1 MKIEEIKE
9 KVTPLLIRH
18 QVRRA
23 GIFGSVAK
31 ENDTLKSDIDILVE
45 LDNKISLLDFVG
57 MKLELEDLLGRTVDL
72 VEYQAIM
79 PRLKE
84 KILGKEIRIYGK
96 KINEMSLFFL
106 RTSFEIPELRAT
118 IDKMIKEIENRPK

>member
-72 VEYQAIM
+72 VEYQAIK
-79 PRLKE
+79 PRLRE
-84 KILGKEIRIYGK
+84 KILEEEIRIYG
-96 KINEMSLFFL
+96 
-106 RTSFEIPELRAT
+106 
-118 IDKMIKEIENRPK
+118 

>member
-72 VEYQAIM
+72 VEYQAIK
-79 PRLKE
+79 PRLRE
-84 KILGKEIRIYGK
+84 KILEEEIRIYGLK
-96 KINEMSLFFL
+96 K
-106 RTSFEIPELRAT
+106 
-118 IDKMIKEIENRPK
+118 